1 MQQPTWRQVRVR
13 SGLTSLTTQH
23 NIIDENLKKAAVMCL
38 SPDRCGLDR
47 TIIKRVNPHPYA
59 PAQFPPR
66 CSRNRNRRLFR
77 SAIVSFSLFKSEV
90 RIEMNASLQLK
101 IKCAYKYCSM
111 NEKIRATINHLG
123 EARLVPRRKSLQ
135 YVAR

>member
-1 MQQPTWRQVRVR
+1 MY
-13 SGLTSLTTQH
+13 
-23 NIIDENLKKAAVMCL
+23 L

-47 TIIKRVNPHPYA
+47 PIIKRVNPHPYA

-66 CSRNRNRRLFR
+66 SSRSRNRRLFR
-77 SAIVSFSLFKSEV
+77 SAIVSFFLFKSEV
-90 RIEMNASLQLK
+90 RIEMNASLQSARNVKL
-101 IKCAYKYCSM
+101 KCAYTYCSM
-111 NEKIRATINHLG
+111 SKKIRATINHLR